1 MYDSGNSG
9 RASNSET
16 GKGEK
21 RHMLE
26 GLFYNLTLAFKIQE
40 SILKIP
46 VNPRQF
52 IKITLK
58 MREFVDN
65 DL

>member
-1 MYDSGNSG
+1 
-9 RASNSET
+9 
-16 GKGEK
+16 
-21 RHMLE
+21 MLE